1 MGTEIDP
8 KLLKLLKALESLRN
22 ETLEKRD
29 LLAEDAKYNKS
40 AEFAQTMLTL
50 WAKELFDLVKTVG
63 FQLETKEEMRKRI
76 EDENSFTYEELLK
89 ATGLLPPDK

>member
-1 MGTEIDP
+1 MGKQIDP
-8 KLLKLLKALESLRN
+8 TLLQLLKSLESLRN

-63 FQLETKEEMRKRI
+63 FQLETEEEMRKRI
-76 EDENSFTYEELLK
+76 EDENSFTYEQLLK
-89 ATGLLPPDK
+89 ATGIKPPDK

>member
-1 MGTEIDP
+1 MGKQIDP
-8 KLLKLLKALESLRN
+8 TILQLLKSLESLRN

-63 FQLETKEEMRKRI
+63 FQLETEEEMRKRI
-76 EDENSFTYEELLK
+76 EDENSFTYEQLLK
-89 ATGLLPPDK
+89 ATGIKPPDK